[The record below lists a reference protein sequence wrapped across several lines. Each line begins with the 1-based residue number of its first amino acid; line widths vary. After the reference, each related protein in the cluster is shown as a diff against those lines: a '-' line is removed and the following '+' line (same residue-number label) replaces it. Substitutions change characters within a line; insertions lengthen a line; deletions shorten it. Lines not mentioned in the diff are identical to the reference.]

1 MCYLSLRTTTGPT
14 DNRRVRS
21 VKSSAIFSASNKS
34 NRNFPWPLYL
44 YVPGRLYK
52 GREHTHTH
60 THTSFEERR
69 GEKKERQKKE
79 KSKREKDE
87 LLFALHQKSGG
98 FASCVNKLQ
107 TTSICVPVFPFL
119 LRSLCYFFLS
129 FFSPVVSF
137 LISSP
142 DTLPAVATPQGI
154 SRHRFL
160 TPVFYRYFYLLLL
173 KFFGGVLSIHSI
185 KDVRQTKQTGARI

>member
-1 MCYLSLRTTTGPT
+1 MSQADSIKGE
-14 DNRRVRS
+14 NR
-21 VKSSAIFSASNKS
+21 
-34 NRNFPWPLYL
+34 
-44 YVPGRLYK
+44 
-52 GREHTHTH
+52 THTH
-60 THTSFEERR
+60 TRTHPLKNEEGKR
-69 GEKKERQKKE
+69 KKERKSRRE
-79 KSKREKDE
+79 KEKDE

-129 FFSPVVSF
+129 FFFFPVVSF

-185 KDVRQTKQTGARI
+185 KDVRQTKQTGAHLVCLNRNSVFPIASLGGGRFDFFTIELSPPTDPQTV